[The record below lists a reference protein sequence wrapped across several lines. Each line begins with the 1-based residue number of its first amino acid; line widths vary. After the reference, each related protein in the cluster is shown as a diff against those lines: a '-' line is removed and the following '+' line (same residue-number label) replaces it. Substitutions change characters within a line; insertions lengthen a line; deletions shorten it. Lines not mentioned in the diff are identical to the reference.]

1 VEQAASQNIE
11 NCRDGG
17 GSVKQLQSQEPSSG
31 VGRSIGPGTAVPSTV
46 LMTELG
52 TGTLIL
58 QGRPDGPRVRLSQA
72 DAVPLRR
79 ELTAAFRR
87 TELELCGDQDDAR

>member
-11 NCRDGG
+11 NCRNGG
-17 GSVKQLQSQEPSSG
+17 DSMKQYQSQGPPSG
-31 VGRSIGPGTAVPSTV
+31 VGRSIRPSTTVPPTV
-46 LMTELG
+46 LMTELDSG
-52 TGTLIL
+52 ALIL